1 MAEIKQA
8 CYDGTGDVDL
18 WLMKMKFYCY
28 TKKFEGK
35 QEAHAIASKLEGA
48 AFLCIA
54 RLDYEL
60 QDDPKEVEA
69 ALRKEFDKESIDH
82 EKAVDEL
89 RGLRRTGGETPAQ
102 LAWRIEKL
110 MAKAYPEL
118 CASTHGSAKKT
129 KEQMLHDTFLGAID
143 NAMSRKIKS
152 DSKHRDLNLTQLSE
166 ELDRLELIDKTTAP
180 KVNLEVNNFKTTGE
194 ADEISLRKII
204 REEVAAALSKENDGS
219 RETEDETK
227 HTVGFVGKEN
237 FPPKP
242 RSGKTG
248 KNQACFHC
256 QSPEHF
262 RLSI

>member
-1 MAEIKQA
+1 
-8 CYDGTGDVDL
+8 L
-18 WLMKMKFYCY
+18 
-28 TKKFEGK
+28 
-35 QEAHAIASKLEGA
+35 
-48 AFLCIA
+48 
-54 RLDYEL
+54 
-60 QDDPKEVEA
+60 
-69 ALRKEFDKESIDH
+69 IDH

-89 RGLRRTGGETPAQ
+89 RGLRRKGGETPAQ

-110 MAKAYPEL
+110 MAKAYLEL

-166 ELDRLELIDKTTAP
+166 EVDRLELVYKTTAP

-227 HTVGFVGKEN
+227 RTVGFVGKRN

-242 RSGKTG
+242 RSGKNG
-248 KNQACFHC
+248 KNQGCFHC
-256 QSPEHF
+256 QSPEHSRKDCPF
-262 RLSI
+262 RDLCQRCWQKGHTAPSCHAPSPRPSPSLNSKAAGNNRQQK

>member
-18 WLMKMKFYCY
+18 WLMKMKFYCS

-54 RLDYEL
+54 RLDDEL
-60 QDDPKEVEA
+60 QDDPKEVKA

-89 RGLRRTGGETPAQ
+89 RGLRRKGGETPAQ

-143 NAMSRKIKS
+143 NAVIINDVIITWTPRVCHAILRAHGILRSCVEVLSRAS
-152 DSKHRDLNLTQLSE
+152 
-166 ELDRLELIDKTTAP
+166 
-180 KVNLEVNNFKTTGE
+180 
-194 ADEISLRKII
+194 
-204 REEVAAALSKENDGS
+204 
-219 RETEDETK
+219 
-227 HTVGFVGKEN
+227 
-237 FPPKP
+237 
-242 RSGKTG
+242 
-248 KNQACFHC
+248 
-256 QSPEHF
+256 
-262 RLSI
+262 

>member
-1 MAEIKQA
+1 
-8 CYDGTGDVDL
+8 
-18 WLMKMKFYCY
+18 MKLYCS

-54 RLDYEL
+54 RLDDEL
-60 QDDPKEVEA
+60 QDDPKEVKA

-89 RGLRRTGGETPAQ
+89 RGLRRKA
-102 LAWRIEKL
+102 
-110 MAKAYPEL
+110 AYPEL

-166 ELDRLELIDKTTAP
+166 ELDRLELIYKTTAP

-227 HTVGFVGKEN
+227 RTVGFVGKRN

-262 RLSI
+262 RKDCPFKDLCQRCWQKGIQHHLAMLQALALHRL